1 MQHIS
6 NSHSVYRNRHLF
18 PYNALIKVNLTHG
31 VPAERSVY
39 WIYYPKSDSA
49 PEHLR
54 KIADVFVYCGR
65 AIDSSNQKFNSNQV
79 LHIAKDS
86 LEQLGFV
93 VEAGSSKVLVPVLF
107 GKNGQVEKSFH
118 ADGFNRET
126 KTVLE
131 VEAGRAVDNNQFL
144 KDLFEACMMHDV
156 EYLVI
161 VVRRIYRKRGD
172 FETVIKYFDTLY
184 ASRRLNLPLKG
195 IMIIG
200 Y

>member
-1 MQHIS
+1 MPPE
-6 NSHSVYRNRHLF
+6 RL
-18 PYNALIKVNLTHG
+18 VN
-31 VPAERSVY
+31 
-39 WIYYPKSDSA
+39 WIYFPKSDNA

-54 KIADVFVYCGR
+54 KVAGVFIYCEA
-65 AIDSSNQKFNSNQV
+65 AIDSSNKKLKSNEV
-79 LHIAKDS
+79 MSIAKEN

-107 GKNGQVEKSFH
+107 GRNGEVEKSFY

-131 VEAGRAVDNNQFL
+131 IEAGRAVDNNQFL

-161 VVRRIYRKRGD
+161 AVRRIYRKRGD

-184 ASRRLNLPLKG
+184 ASRRLHLPLKG

>member
-1 MQHIS
+1 MRFQTCARIHQIQWK
-6 NSHSVYRNRHLF
+6 
-18 PYNALIKVNLTHG
+18 ALIKAGLFHV
-31 VPAERSVY
+31 VPIERSVY

-54 KIADVFVYCGR
+54 KIADIFVYHG
-65 AIDSSNQKFNSNQV
+65 AIIDSSKKTLSSNEV
-79 LHIAKDS
+79 LHIVKGS
-86 LEQLGFV
+86 LEELGFM

-118 ADGFNRET
+118 ADGFDHKT

-131 VEAGRAVDNNQFL
+131 IEAGRAVDNNQFL

-156 EYLVI
+156 EYLI
-161 VVRRIYRKRGD
+161 IAVRRIYRKRED
-172 FETVIKYFDTLY
+172 FETVIRYFDTLY
-184 ASRRLNLPLKG
+184 ASRRLILPLKG